1 VPGRIFWGWLGS
13 GRVDPVVVMC
23 WLALG
28 MAGGSA
34 LMALLGASWPL
45 VLIGVVATILS
56 ATVMS
61 WHGVLL
67 AEAARLAPP
76 GQRGAAT
83 GGVLSFGQLG
93 GLLLPLVYSGVL
105 LAGGGYGLGFA
116 ACGVPALVVGLVL
129 LRAPREEDNR

>member
-1 VPGRIFWGWLGS
+1 
-13 GRVDPVVVMC
+13 MC

-34 LMALLGASWPL
+34 AMGLLGASWSL
-45 VLIGVVATILS
+45 VLIGVVATVLS

-67 AEAARLAPP
+67 SEAARLAPK
-76 GQRGAAT
+76 GRAGAAT

-93 GLLLPLVYSGVL
+93 GLLLPLCYAGVL
-105 LAGGGYGLGFA
+105 LLTGEHGYGFA
-116 ACGVPALVVGLVL
+116 ACGLPALVVGIVL
-129 LRAPREEDNR
+129 LRATPREEENR